1 MALLTTVAFST
12 TPPIARAAI
21 QAGMN
26 PTTLLAGRYI
36 LTALLLGV
44 TLRFISRNEMRIDRR
59 GRWISFLAG
68 MVNAVTTLAF
78 FWALTRLTAS
88 VTEMVLSLYPL
99 VVLGLLALRG
109 ERFTLLSAVRCTLG
123 LLGVYLLLVP
133 GGEMNRTGVVLALV
147 AAVCYAIYLVILQ
160 WYLSKYSTTAVSFY
174 TVLSMAIFV
183 VGFWLVQGV
192 QWHAPDWQGWLAII
206 WIAVVGTF
214 LTRLAIFVAVRTI
227 GSAQMALFAPLETFL
242 TIMWSILFLQEHLTL
257 FQWLGGG
264 LIILSML
271 LAIQRVRWPRFKF
284 SFRTGQIS

>member
-36 LTALLLGV
+36 LTTLLLGL
-44 TLRFISRNEMRIDRR
+44 TLRFTSSQVLKIDQR
-59 GRWISFLAG
+59 GRWICFLAG

-99 VVLGLLALRG
+99 VVLGLLAWRG

-133 GGEMNRTGVVLALV
+133 GGEMDWTGVALALV
-147 AAVCYAIYLVILQ
+147 AAFCYAIYLVILQ
-160 WYLSKYSTTAVSFY
+160 WYLSGYSTTAVSFY
-174 TVLSMAIFV
+174 TVLSMAVFV
-183 VGFWLVQGV
+183 AGFWLVQGV
-192 QWHAPDWQGWLAII
+192 QWHAPTWQGWFAII

-214 LTRLAIFVAVRTI
+214 LTRLAIFVAVRAI

-242 TIMWSILFLQEHLTL
+242 TIVWSILFLQERLTL

-271 LAIQRVRWPRFKF
+271 LAIQQARWPHIKLSWRA
-284 SFRTGQIS
+284 GDIS